1 MPLVEAWCG
10 VEAEAE
16 AATGG
21 GAGPSGSGE
30 SSKATNSV
38 AESSLDVIVVG
49 SLERSSRARDV
60 LETPTSIRSIA
71 SMAARYTQEAWDQSQ
86 ALHAAALAAASSA
99 SDARALATSA
109 AAAISLEARDEE
121 IARLHEV
128 IRLRDR
134 ALEERDQT
142 LAERTVE
149 IQEMRDRATA
159 QAAEIQRLTS
169 ALAEARTLAAPV
181 VKAEAAVKG
190 EPSLPGEVC
199 SGLRQLVLFN
209 VAELHCMLSISFPP
223 FCVTR
228 SKPFRPARPFA
239 LPPRDDPPPP
249 SHCWTERHTTS
260 FLCVLSIRSC
270 PSCRSYRYARRQVR
284 ALGRRDSRSPGTGHV
299 GVRQIGRGRQPRFGS
314 SGVIAL
320 TSREAQG

>member
-16 AATGG
+16 AGTGG

-49 SLERSSRARDV
+49 SLDKLARLS
-60 LETPTSIRSIA
+60 LETPTSIRPIA
-71 SMAARYTQEAWDQSQ
+71 SMAARYTQEAWDRSQ
-86 ALHAAALAAASSA
+86 ALHDAALAAASSA

-109 AAAISLEARDEE
+109 AAAISLDARDEE
-121 IARLHEV
+121 IARLQEV

-149 IQEMRDRATA
+149 IKEMRDRATA
-159 QAAEIQRLTS
+159 QAAEVQRLTS
-169 ALAEARTLAAPV
+169 AIAEVRAPAAPV
-181 VKAEAAVKG
+181 VKAEAPVKG
-190 EPSLPGEVC
+190 EPSLPGETC
-199 SGLRQLVLFN
+199 SGLRELVPFN
-209 VAELHCMLSISFPP
+209 VTELHFMLSISFPP

-228 SKPFRPARPFA
+228 SNPFRPARPFA

-249 SHCWTERHTTS
+249 PSHCWTERHTTS
-260 FLCVLSIRSC
+260 FLRVLIIRTC

-284 ALGRRDSRSPGTGHV
+284 AVGHRDSRSPYTGRV
-299 GVRQIGRGRQPRFGS
+299 GVRQIGRGRQPRSGS